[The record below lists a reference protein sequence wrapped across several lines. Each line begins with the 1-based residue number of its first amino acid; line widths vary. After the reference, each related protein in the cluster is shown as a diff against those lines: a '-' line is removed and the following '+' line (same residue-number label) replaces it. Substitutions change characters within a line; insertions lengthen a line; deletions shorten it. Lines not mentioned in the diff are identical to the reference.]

1 MAFYD
6 LCFLLLLLQIRFA
19 FPAASSILV
28 GFLCLDDM
36 ITAIPNL
43 GPAIVSAWMLHSLD
57 AEESSISIG
66 FGFFFLYRVFR

>member
-19 FPAASSILV
+19 FPAARSILV
-28 GFLCLDDM
+28 GFLCFGLM
-36 ITAIPNL
+36 ITAMPNF
-43 GPAIVSAWMLHSLD
+43 GTAIVSAWMLHSLD

-66 FGFFFLYRVFR
+66 IGFFFLYRVFR